1 MVEDFNHAPENQD
14 PATKSFESMRD
25 ASNTFAGGTQA
36 GVDRTVDATARIGD
50 AAKATA
56 SDTQKAISEVYGR
69 SLQEWQGLSQ
79 RALGLKSPQDVV
91 AWQMDLIQHLQNN
104 AKAAF
109 SIYQVAVTSAMQNV
123 LPAAKQATAL

>member
-1 MVEDFNHAPENQD
+1 MVEDFNHAPDNQD
-14 PATKSFESMRD
+14 PATKSFESVRD
-25 ASNTFAGGTQA
+25 ASNKFADQNRA
-36 GVDRTVDATARIGD
+36 AVDRTVDTTAQMGD

-56 SDTQKAISEVYGR
+56 SDTQKAISDVYGR

-79 RALGLKSPQDVV
+79 RALGLRSPQDVV

-109 SIYQVAVTSAMQNV
+109 AIYQVAVTSAMQNV